1 MMALEATWLLTQD
14 ADPGGTTLVDSH
26 NDFNELTHLAML
38 WMVRH
43 SWLTG
48 TRFTFNCYRHW
59 EQLIIRHPGDVPFIL
74 LIREWFTQ
82 VEPLSIVLY
91 GITLVPLVEEPRD
104 ATPILVPP
112 FYDNDTAFY
121 WSVRCGKAQLTF

>member
-1 MMALEATWLLTQD
+1 MYWLQLLLRQPSDAT
-14 ADPGGTTLVDSH
+14 A
-26 NDFNELTHLAML
+26 
-38 WMVRH
+38 
-43 SWLTG
+43 
-48 TRFTFNCYRHW
+48 
-59 EQLIIRHPGDVPFIL
+59 II
-74 LIREWFTQ
+74 LIREGVTQ
-82 VEPLSIVLY
+82 GDPLSIVLY